1 MLKINK
7 TVVREKRTHRITEGE
22 HITSVYYRKT
32 WVGDKKEEVDN
43 NTTER
48 KLVYHYTIEVEETGQ
63 LFSLK
68 ALENDIEIG
77 DILYIGEKNNR
88 IVTYS
93 KISIDESADI
103 QGQPEN
109 IKIVRSLKKLGTKD
123 IIIAIIAFIGFLIPV
138 VSTFMNFKL
147 AFKHDFKSTKENYPE
162 VNVKMVRLIC
172 AICGFMPIFFTL
184 KLAFF
189 GILSLG
195 AYMSSVTTW
204 GFISAIIIVGG
215 SVYLKTNKEKEVED
229 FTNKIKKGA

>member
-7 TVVREKRTHRITEGE
+7 TIVREKRTHTITEGE

-32 WVGDKKEEVDN
+32 WAGDKKDEIDN

-68 ALENDIEIG
+68 ALENDIEVG
-77 DILYIGEKNNR
+77 DTLYIGVKNNR

-93 KISIDESADI
+93 KTNIEESSTN
-103 QGQPEN
+103 EN
-109 IKIVRSLKKLGTKD
+109 EKVKVVRPTKKMETKD
-123 IIIAIIAFIGFLIPV
+123 IVIAIIAFIGFLTPFI
-138 VSTFMNFKL
+138 STLMNFKL
-147 AFKHDFKSTKENYPE
+147 AFKHDFKSTKENHPE
-162 VNVKMVRLIC
+162 VNIKLVRFIC
-172 AICGFMPIFFTL
+172 AVCGFMPIFFTL

-229 FTNKIKKGA
+229 FTNKIK

>member
-7 TVVREKRTHRITEGE
+7 TVVREKRSHTITEGE

-32 WVGDKKEEVDN
+32 WAGDKKDEIDN

-103 QGQPEN
+103 QGQTEN
-109 IKIVRSLKKLGTKD
+109 IKVVNSLKKLGTKE
-123 IIIAIIAFIGFLIPV
+123 IVIAIIAFIGFLIPV

-172 AICGFMPIFFTL
+172 AICGFMPIFFTV
-184 KLAFF
+184 KLVITH
-189 GILSLG
+189 GILSLHTFT
-195 AYMSSVTTW
+195 SSTTTW
-204 GFISAIIIVGG
+204 GFISALVVVGG
-215 SVYLKTNKEKEVED
+215 SIYLQSSKEKDIEN
-229 FTNKIKKGA
+229 FTNKIK